1 MSSPRY
7 SSGVYWM
14 LLLCLMLPPDV
25 NAWNVPFF
33 GNNKRTTSQQ
43 HQATPNESITAAT
56 MGMAGAAADKL
67 NNVDPTLSPITERMF
82 GPMDAPHLRY
92 IPSYF
97 SNQIPDRLKQV
108 LPLIA
113 SRFHKARTKMYH
125 LLWYKPPVGIVSVW
139 GFMRV
144 MERVYGLYS
153 PPAPTSGE
161 EALLDAEGKLSGIV
175 KSLMPGSSSSIFSS
189 PWGQLGA
196 QKNMKVDEESLDD
209 LKAQLKHSRLQLR
222 RKKRKKKY
230 RKGRCFDLDRGDHQ
244 INNFGGI
251 ETVRVRV
258 CQEGLM
264 AALAV
269 SVEPDS
275 DEPQRKALFGN
286 TRVNDSDITLNSELT
301 EDIEAA
307 LEALSIS
314 CPPKGSREYFVEQ
327 SVSALS
333 RLQKY
338 LTSDNN
344 LQKSIGKTPSIRDQ
358 NMNILLSYA
367 SKVIELRILD
377 ALLRTLRDRHLV
389 VSSRLRRAQSYWKW
403 RLNIS
408 SGKLGRLA
416 QRILSDVRFFAGWS
430 NSLDLR
436 DRNQKE
442 YERITAACERELLW
456 LGSVENVLLERP
468 SEMEAAELFSVL
480 GDQKSKEHW
489 WNGIFEGKNPVNEA
503 SLNLSS
509 EAKYASMVNTLVKGK
524 NRMWLRQ
531 SEDWS
536 KKARNVLADSLDS
549 TVSSSFTPINGEVQ
563 SYPGHDEGRE
573 TIYAE
578 SQLLHKWVAYDDT
591 FSDTTSWLAI
601 LSMVDFAA
609 SHQRAGEQ
617 RQFQFSGLTSRLRQY
632 DFLAI
637 PSTALMLAAANSLH
651 DKVIDPHR
659 QEIIDFIKKV
669 FQAIWGI
676 IEFRF
681 YTPMKDIVLDLLN
694 RRPRMVDPFALM
706 NEQVS
711 LDNMLKDLGVGDGTR
726 AGRASALASASRM
739 YEEEVAGGAIRGI
752 VRGRVAQLM
761 LIQIQQLK
769 ADLLQGMSHTKSVPI
784 HCPMPLLYKH
794 NCCFIFSTFKPWIK

>member
-1 MSSPRY
+1 
-7 SSGVYWM
+7 
-14 LLLCLMLPPDV
+14 MLPPDV
-25 NAWNVPFF
+25 YGWNVPFF

-43 HQATPNESITAAT
+43 QQATPNESITSAAAAAT

-67 NNVDPTLSPITERMF
+67 NNVDPTLSPINERMF

-97 SNQIPDRLKQV
+97 SNQIPDKLKQV

-113 SRFHKARTKMYH
+113 SRFHKARTRLYH
-125 LLWYKPPVGIVSVW
+125 LLWYKPPVGIVSIW

-144 MERVYGLYS
+144 MERVYGLYN

-189 PWGQLGA
+189 PWGQVG
-196 QKNMKVDEESLDD
+196 QKNAKVNEESLDD

-251 ETVRVRV
+251 ETVKVRV
-258 CQEGLM
+258 CREGLM
-264 AALAV
+264 AALAI
-269 SVEPDS
+269 SAEPES
-275 DEPQRKALFGN
+275 DKPQRRALFGN
-286 TRVNDSDITLNSELT
+286 TRVNDSDAAFDSELT
-301 EDIEAA
+301 ADIEAA
-307 LEALSIS
+307 LEALAIS

-327 SVSALS
+327 SVTALS

-338 LTSDNN
+338 LTADSD
-344 LQKSIGKTPSIRDQ
+344 LHKSNGKAPSIREQ
-358 NMNILLSYA
+358 NMNILLSHA

-377 ALLRTLRDRHLV
+377 ALLRILRDRHLV

-408 SGKLGRLA
+408 SGKIGRLA
-416 QRILSDVRFFAGWS
+416 QRILSDVQLFLQWS
-430 NSLDLR
+430 NSHDFR
-436 DRNQKE
+436 DKNQKE

-468 SEMEAAELFSVL
+468 PEMETADLFSVL
-480 GDQKSKEHW
+480 RDQKSNEHW
-489 WNGIFEGKNPVNEA
+489 WNGIFEGNNSVDEE
-503 SLNLSS
+503 SLNLSN
-509 EAKYASMVNTLVKGK
+509 EAKYASMVDTLVKGK

-531 SEDWS
+531 SENWS
-536 KKARNVLADSLDS
+536 RKARSVLADSLDS
-549 TVSSSFTPINGEVQ
+549 TVSSSFTPINCDNQ
-563 SYPGHDEGRE
+563 SVTGIDEDNE

-578 SQLLHKWVAYDDT
+578 SQLLRKWAAYDDT
-591 FSDTTSWLAI
+591 FSDTSSWLAI

-659 QEIIDFIKKV
+659 QEIIDFVRKV

-706 NEQVS
+706 NEQKS

-769 ADLLQGMSHTKSVPI
+769 ADLLQGMWRMSKEVNTLFNDIAVQLKCFNISLFDLSHGS
-784 HCPMPLLYKH
+784 
-794 NCCFIFSTFKPWIK
+794 NR